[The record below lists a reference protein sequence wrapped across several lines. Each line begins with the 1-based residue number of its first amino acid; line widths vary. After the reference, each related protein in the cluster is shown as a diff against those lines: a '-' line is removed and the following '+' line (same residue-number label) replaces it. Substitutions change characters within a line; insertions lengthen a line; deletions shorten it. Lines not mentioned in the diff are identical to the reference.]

1 MAEAVPPGKKYLLGE
16 RKSIL
21 LGEILDVWEMYLFRN
36 SHQMRTFIGPKFGWV
51 FFRNFSNHVVCVAS
65 DGRKPNQDHCLLPS
79 QSLPGGGGTGHSQS
93 GQNGQKKNS
102 SNHSHHH
109 HHSTTHNNSS
119 NIDRWATFGQLQTT
133 LPRTGQSPAP
143 NSQSPQG
150 GGGGRH

>member
-79 QSLPGGGGTGHSQS
+79 QSLPGGGGAVTANRVKMVKKKQQQPLTSPPPLNHSQ
-93 GQNGQKKNS
+93 
-102 SNHSHHH
+102 
-109 HHSTTHNNSS
+109 
-119 NIDRWATFGQLQTT
+119 
-133 LPRTGQSPAP
+133 
-143 NSQSPQG
+143 
-150 GGGGRH
+150 